1 MKRMRVTRRRVLELI
16 GIAAGCGLGGAATLL
31 LRLPASITVIQPEH
45 PTPSD
50 LPIVPRE
57 AWGARSPNHA
67 ARNELGFYAPQ
78 NPFGWRDYGDAYP
91 DIYRTLVVHH
101 SVIYRLDDRTTLH
114 DVQNLHMDDR
124 EWADVGYHFLVGQDG
139 QIYEGRSLRVRGV
152 HVGGFNTGSVG
163 VCLLGDFTS
172 SEPPAAQLDGLLR
185 LGRWLMA
192 QLPLTHLAGHREFN
206 SDTQCPGA
214 RLYALLDALAQEL
227 GLQRGTGG
235 YQAPT

>member
-1 MKRMRVTRRRVLELI
+1 
-16 GIAAGCGLGGAATLL
+16 
-31 LRLPASITVIQPEH
+31 
-45 PTPSD
+45 
-50 LPIVPRE
+50 VPRE
-57 AWGARSPNHA
+57 AWGARPPNHSA
-67 ARNELGFYAPQ
+67 PNELGFYAPH

-227 GLQRGTGG
+227 GLYRGTGG
-235 YQAPT
+235 YQAPI